1 MDPSE
6 RRRQTAA
13 AARLG
18 FLAIGVVAA
27 FLFVLQ
33 LWRGDEGT
41 GSVVASEPER
51 RPSPMH
57 VLEPGTRDTRPPELT
72 AKTEESTRV
81 LPATEEA
88 TPLDAAESASPARH
102 VRVTPA
108 RDAAL
113 TGRIQ
118 AHISAALAD
127 AQKRSKGKVTS
138 SNTTIA
144 VHVVRPAAH
153 TELVSLSSDA
163 SLMPASNMKL
173 LTSASA
179 LVLLGES
186 WQFETAFERG
196 GPIEGSTLRGDLI
209 VRAGGDPLYDR
220 EGDGEVAHLL
230 APVVEVLRGAGITRI
245 EGDVV
250 LDEGSYADPEPGPG
264 WPDAAQYWQEHCARA
279 GGFSANAGCLTAN
292 VRPGSVGGTAPSRV
306 LPAAH
311 GLKRVGTVKTAKA
324 GSRLDV
330 AVGAVPGRVT
340 LRGSFP
346 AGLDSWTDRFAAPDP
361 VELFASVLRDA
372 LERGG
377 IRITGEV
384 RRERGAPS
392 GTPMVLLRT
401 PLASALYPINLDSN
415 NAVADQLFLAM
426 GAARGLGGTRA
437 GGEQAVKSALELLGV
452 PHEGLVQV
460 GGSGL
465 SRESRLTARQLT
477 ALLSA
482 TTELSPS
489 AFALFYDTLPT
500 SGISGSLESRM
511 KQPPVRGR
519 VHAKTGW
526 IEGASA
532 LSGFVESESGEQLV
546 FSILVGY
553 PRASGLNKYCWKPM
567 QDEICEELVGW
578 HE

>member
-1 MDPSE
+1 
-6 RRRQTAA
+6 
-13 AARLG
+13 
-18 FLAIGVVAA
+18 
-27 FLFVLQ
+27 
-33 LWRGDEGT
+33 
-41 GSVVASEPER
+41 
-51 RPSPMH
+51 
-57 VLEPGTRDTRPPELT
+57 
-72 AKTEESTRV
+72 
-81 LPATEEA
+81 
-88 TPLDAAESASPARH
+88 
-102 VRVTPA
+102 
-108 RDAAL
+108 
-113 TGRIQ
+113 
-118 AHISAALAD
+118 
-127 AQKRSKGKVTS
+127 
-138 SNTTIA
+138 
-144 VHVVRPAAH
+144 
-153 TELVSLSSDA
+153 
-163 SLMPASNMKL
+163 
-173 LTSASA
+173 
-179 LVLLGES
+179 
-186 WQFETAFERG
+186 
-196 GPIEGSTLRGDLI
+196 
-209 VRAGGDPLYDR
+209 
-220 EGDGEVAHLL
+220 
-230 APVVEVLRGAGITRI
+230 
-245 EGDVV
+245 
-250 LDEGSYADPEPGPG
+250 
-264 WPDAAQYWQEHCARA
+264 
-279 GGFSANAGCLTAN
+279 
-292 VRPGSVGGTAPSRV
+292 
-306 LPAAH
+306 
-311 GLKRVGTVKTAKA
+311 
-324 GSRLDV
+324 
-330 AVGAVPGRVT
+330 VGAVPGRVT